1 MYEGVYKKEATG
13 IQRQVNKKIS
23 APRMKER
30 FRQTAPE
37 ALKHLSFDAKDLE
50 TLFIS
55 NALYG
60 SEENQIKRYV

>member
-1 MYEGVYKKEATG
+1 M
-13 IQRQVNKKIS
+13 QVNKKIS

-37 ALKHLSFDAKDLE
+37 ALKHLSFDAKDFE